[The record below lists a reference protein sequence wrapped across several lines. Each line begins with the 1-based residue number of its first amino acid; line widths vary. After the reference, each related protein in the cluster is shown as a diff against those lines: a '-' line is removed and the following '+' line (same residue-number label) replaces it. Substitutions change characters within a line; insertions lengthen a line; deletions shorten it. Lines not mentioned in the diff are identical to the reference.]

1 MALFS
6 LRRWMEADPTERD
19 YCIRLL
25 LCQFGPLRWSGLRQ
39 TFSQLTEG
47 PESSIVFD
55 ISIMRRL
62 FVVVW
67 LLAATFLMAQQFQL
81 PLRTRVHPFKNT
93 DTWQATIVSETF
105 SAPAS
110 AILICDMW
118 DRHWCAGATGRVRD
132 LAQRMDP
139 VLRKARDAGILIIHS
154 PSDTMN
160 FYRDY
165 PQRQAVLRV
174 PKVNPPPALSLTD
187 PPLPIDDSDGGCDTA
202 GDHEHP
208 VWSRENAILSMGPHD
223 AISDNGNEVYNLLR
237 AKGIRTLFLMGVHT
251 NMCVLNR
258 SFAIKQMTRW
268 GIQCVLVRDL
278 TDAMYNPARRPYVSH
293 AAGTELVIEHIEKYW
308 CPTVLSKD
316 LVGGF
321 GLSASAAN

>member
-1 MALFS
+1 M
-6 LRRWMEADPTERD
+6 RW
-19 YCIRLL
+19 
-25 LCQFGPLRWSGLRQ
+25 
-39 TFSQLTEG
+39 
-47 PESSIVFD
+47 
-55 ISIMRRL
+55 L
-62 FVVVW
+62 FVVW
-67 LLAATFLMAQQFQL
+67 LFVATCLTAQQFQL
-81 PLRTRVHPFKNT
+81 PLRTRAHPFKNS
-93 DTWQATIVSETF
+93 DTWPPITVSETF
-105 SAPAS
+105 SVPAS

-118 DRHWCAGATGRVRD
+118 DRHWCGGATGRVRD

-139 VLRKARDAGILIIHS
+139 VLRKARAAGILIMHS

-165 PQRQAVLRV
+165 PQRQAVLGA
-174 PKVNPPPALSLTD
+174 PKVKPPAALSLTD

-208 VWSRENAILSMGPHD
+208 VWSRENAILSIGPHD
-223 AISDNGNEVYNLLR
+223 AISDNGDEVYNLLR
-237 AKGIRTLFLMGVHT
+237 EKGIRTLFVMGVHT

-321 GLSASAAN
+321 GISASAAN